1 MRVLRAKHVRKCLQF
16 YRIVFGLTAP
26 FHVLLDGNFIFHA
39 IKFKVDIRLRVEKLL
54 QEPGVKLYVLRSVIA
69 ELEAVGSN
77 AASSLQIL

>member
-1 MRVLRAKHVRKCLQF
+1 MEGRAAPHSGAARAS
-16 YRIVFGLTAP
+16 LTR
-26 FHVLLDGNFIFHA
+26 LLDGNFIFHA